1 MDPRKLKHI
10 TGRNDWE
17 DKKTKAREQLTGI
30 QASKPPKPNNPVN
43 VDQKKRGTKTAF
55 TEMILPLINT
65 TDWKRKGDNKRKD
78 LRKKAGKR
86 ISA

>member
-1 MDPRKLKHI
+1 MV
-10 TGRNDWE
+10 
-17 DKKTKAREQLTGI
+17 
-30 QASKPPKPNNPVN
+30 NPVN

-86 ISA
+86 IRA

>member
-1 MDPRKLKHI
+1 MGTFYHTTNYNP
-10 TGRNDWE
+10 
-17 DKKTKAREQLTGI
+17 LTGDL
-30 QASKPPKPNNPVN
+30 NNM
-43 VDQKKRGTKTAF
+43 TKTEKYVVDPKTGKGKLVAF

>member
-1 MDPRKLKHI
+1 MVKKENYVVDPK
-10 TGRNDWE
+10 TG
-17 DKKTKAREQLTGI
+17 KGKI
-30 QASKPPKPNNPVN
+30 V
-43 VDQKKRGTKTAF
+43 AF
-55 TEMILPLINT
+55 TEMIIPLVNT

>member
-1 MDPRKLKHI
+1 MV
-10 TGRNDWE
+10 
-17 DKKTKAREQLTGI
+17 
-30 QASKPPKPNNPVN
+30 NPVN
-43 VDQKKRGTKTAF
+43 EQPKKRSKNVAF